1 MDSAG
6 RRANQ
11 FNVEARTEVRV
22 ASPSCGDSAGRRP
35 GQLQEEQETEER
47 VSSPSCVDSA
57 GRRANQINVGAR
69 TDVRVAS
76 PSCGDSA
83 GRRPGQL
90 LLERASTQV
99 PFVLGWLLMVL
110 LLRLG
115 LGWRCRWSS
124 SEWPV
129 KLLQGWSRRLA
140 GTTELNLAWGWRC
153 RGSSEVPDN
162 MSLVLLVLL
171 LLAMVRR
178 LRGIQEVLYL
188 RWSLGRG
195 RDPKAG
201 AAQSRSVLRF
211 RR

>member
-1 MDSAG
+1 MVSAG
-6 RRANQ
+6 RRAHQ
-11 FNVEARTEVRV
+11 FNVEARTDVRVASPKFSVEARTEVRV

-35 GQLQEEQETEER
+35 GQLLEEQETEER

-57 GRRANQINVGAR
+57 GRRRASQINVGAR
-69 TDVRVAS
+69 TEVRVAI

-90 LLERASTQV
+90 QLERASTQV

-129 KLLQGWSRRLA
+129 RLLQGWSRRLA
-140 GTTELNLAWGWRC
+140 GTTKLNLVWGWRC

-162 MSLVLLVLL
+162 MSLVLLALL
-171 LLAMVRR
+171 LLPMVR
-178 LRGIQEVLYL
+178 
-188 RWSLGRG
+188 
-195 RDPKAG
+195 
-201 AAQSRSVLRF
+201 
-211 RR
+211 